1 MEKLLSRLFCCINCK
16 NICEYW
22 KIEVIKAV
30 SGQCLKNSIYKT
42 FLWMPKDFL
51 DPARNMLNI

>member
-30 SGQCLKNSIYKT
+30 SGQCLKKSIYKT
-42 FLWMPKDFL
+42 F
-51 DPARNMLNI
+51 